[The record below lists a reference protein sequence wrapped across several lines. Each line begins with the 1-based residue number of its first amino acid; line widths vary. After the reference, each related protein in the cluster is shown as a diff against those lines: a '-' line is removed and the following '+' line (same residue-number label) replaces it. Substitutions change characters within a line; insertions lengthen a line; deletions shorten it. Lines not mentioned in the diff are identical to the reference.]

1 MADHFLVPLLDAHA
15 PTRLVNASQG
25 IVLATAVEPALDST
39 RRKRGLLG
47 RDAFPVDAALI
58 LAPCNA
64 VHMFGMRFPI
74 DVLFLDRR
82 GVVIKRALGLQR
94 NRIAIAWRAF
104 ATIEFCANHPGV
116 ERTQVGDTLAIE
128 PIADCGVGIVE

>member
-1 MADHFLVPLLDAHA
+1 MASHFLVPLLDAPA
-15 PTRLVNASQG
+15 STRLINVSKDL
-25 IVLATAVEPALDST
+25 VLATAVEPALDST

-47 RDAFPVDAALI
+47 RDAFPADAALV

-64 VHMFGMRFPI
+64 VHMFGMRFAI

-82 GVVIKRALGLQR
+82 GVVVKRALGLQR

-116 ERTQVGDTLAIE
+116 ARTEVGDTVAVERVAAGAE
-128 PIADCGVGIVE
+128 PGG

>member
-1 MADHFLVPLLDAHA
+1 MAKHFLVPLLDAHA
-15 PTRLVNASQG
+15 PTRLINVSQG
-25 IVLATAVEPALDST
+25 LVLATAVVPALDST
-39 RRKRGLLG
+39 SRKRGLLG
-47 RDAFPVDAALI
+47 RDAFPVEAALV

-74 DVLFLDRR
+74 DVLFVDRR

-104 ATIEFCANHPGV
+104 ATIEFCAHHPGV
-116 ERTQVGDTLAIE
+116 ARTKLGDTLALE
-128 PIADCGVGIVE
+128 SIAD

>member
-1 MADHFLVPLLDAHA
+1 MAHHFLVPLLDAHA
-15 PTRLVNASQG
+15 STRLINVGKG
-25 IVLATAVEPALDST
+25 IVLATAVEPALDSN

-47 RDAFPVDAALI
+47 RDAFPADAALV

-64 VHMFGMRFPI
+64 VHMFGMRFAI

-82 GVVIKRALGLQR
+82 GVVVKRVLGLKR

-104 ATIEFCANHPGV
+104 ATIEFCADHPGV
-116 ERTQVGDTLAIE
+116 ARTDVGDTVVVE
-128 PIADCGVGIVE
+128 PVAANG

>member
-1 MADHFLVPLLDAHA
+1 MASHFLVPLLDVHA
-15 PTRLVNASQG
+15 STRLINVSKG

-47 RDAFPVDAALI
+47 RDAFPADAALV

-64 VHMFGMRFPI
+64 VHMFGMRFSI
-74 DVLFLDRR
+74 DVLFFDRR
-82 GVVIKRALGLQR
+82 GVVVKRVLGLKR

-104 ATIEFCANHPGV
+104 ATIEFCASHPGV
-116 ERTQVGDTLAIE
+116 ARTAVGDNIVVE
-128 PIADCGVGIVE
+128 PVASL